1 MRWVYTIAA
10 TILTAALAFG
20 CGSDAGDSLVLQ
32 FQNFAPPLNSQF
44 DSVGQTSAEV
54 DVASHVC
61 PDGQGEPIEET
72 HAVAVFVN
80 REGADIVLDTI
91 TINNQV
97 AGAAAVTR
105 RDSPLVIG
113 GRCGGGGTAS
123 QQCALDGECGIGV
136 TCEHSESPVSFLLF
150 DFDTKETVSHGTF
163 NIPITFSGIDSR
175 NARFTVNTSMTVTF
189 EDFDHCPST
198 GGGQ

>member
-10 TILTAALAFG
+10 TILTAALVFG
-20 CGSDAGDSLVLQ
+20 CGGSAGDSLVLQ
-32 FQNFAPPLNSQF
+32 FQNFAAPLNSQF
-44 DSVGQTSAEV
+44 DSVNQTSAEV

-61 PDGQGEPIEET
+61 PSGLGEPIEET

-91 TINNQV
+91 SINNQV
-97 AGAAAVTR
+97 AGAAPVTR
-105 RDSPLVIG
+105 HVSSLVIG
-113 GRCGGGGTAS
+113 GRCGGNPS
-123 QQCALDGECGIGV
+123 QQCALDGDCGLGV
-136 TCEHSESPVSFLLF
+136 CQHSETQVSFLLF
-150 DFDTKETVSHGTF
+150 DFETKATVSTGTF